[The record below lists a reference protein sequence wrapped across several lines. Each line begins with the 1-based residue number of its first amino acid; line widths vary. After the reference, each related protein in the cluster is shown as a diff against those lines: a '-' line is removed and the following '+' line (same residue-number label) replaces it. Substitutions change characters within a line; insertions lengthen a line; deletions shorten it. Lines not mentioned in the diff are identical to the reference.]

1 MQTLINNVMFNTSA
15 LETAYVSV
23 WALISGYDV

>member
-1 MQTLINNVMFNTSA
+1 MFNTSA